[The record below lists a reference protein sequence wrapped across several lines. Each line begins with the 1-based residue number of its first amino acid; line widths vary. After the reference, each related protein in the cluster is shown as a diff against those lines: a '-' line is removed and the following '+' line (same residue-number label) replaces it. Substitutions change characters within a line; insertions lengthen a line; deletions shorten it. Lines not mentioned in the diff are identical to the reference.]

1 MNFNK
6 CSSKESLGILQC
18 GHSFCMHCKYDGK
31 CLLDSQ
37 VIDDKDILSFF
48 NQNEYEGEKYTKRI
62 YKIQEHVLQLSR
74 GYRYHDDYFKIYK
87 NEIKNA
93 LGELVEKTTP
103 NITFME
109 YLQLFKERFL
119 VYEIFD
125 YLNRR
130 SKVEIVNILIYYPVS
145 QLCFVYKA
153 KNHYHPM
160 LFGFYFEKIIR
171 NIGKEELEN
180 LFFNRQLEQERIVQN
195 IQEPYRISNLMNP
208 GGFVDF
214 PEKME
219 NFFEKYV
226 NQTNKPYS
234 KLNLKFFRNYLWIH
248 YQQMLPIEK
257 ENLKKIIF
265 RNFLRKKTNLQNE
278 IVDYILSFV

>member
-1 MNFNK
+1 
-6 CSSKESLGILQC
+6 
-18 GHSFCMHCKYDGK
+18 
-31 CLLDSQ
+31 
-37 VIDDKDILSFF
+37 
-48 NQNEYEGEKYTKRI
+48 
-62 YKIQEHVLQLSR
+62 
-74 GYRYHDDYFKIYK
+74 
-87 NEIKNA
+87 
-93 LGELVEKTTP
+93 
-103 NITFME
+103 
-109 YLQLFKERFL
+109 
-119 VYEIFD
+119 
-125 YLNRR
+125 
-130 SKVEIVNILIYYPVS
+130 
-145 QLCFVYKA
+145 
-153 KNHYHPM
+153 M

-171 NIGKEELEN
+171 NIDKKELEN

-234 KLNLKFFRNYLWIH
+234 KSNLKFFRNYLWIH
-248 YQQMLPIEK
+248 YQQMLSIDK
-257 ENLKKIIF
+257 ENLIKIMF